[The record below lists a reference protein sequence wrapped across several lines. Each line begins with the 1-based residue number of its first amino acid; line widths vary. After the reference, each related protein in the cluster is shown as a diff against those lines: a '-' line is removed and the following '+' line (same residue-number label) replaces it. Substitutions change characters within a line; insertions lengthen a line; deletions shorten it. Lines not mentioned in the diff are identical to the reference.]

1 MPPAT
6 VRQVAKVL
14 RDYEEN
20 LVLFKSLVVEA
31 RLVVVLQVVIMALQ
45 DFLEE
50 VQEAS
55 LLDHLQAEAEAVL
68 ALLMVVTETGVEDF

>member
-1 MPPAT
+1 M
-6 VRQVAKVL
+6 RQVAKVL

-50 VQEAS
+50 VQEDS